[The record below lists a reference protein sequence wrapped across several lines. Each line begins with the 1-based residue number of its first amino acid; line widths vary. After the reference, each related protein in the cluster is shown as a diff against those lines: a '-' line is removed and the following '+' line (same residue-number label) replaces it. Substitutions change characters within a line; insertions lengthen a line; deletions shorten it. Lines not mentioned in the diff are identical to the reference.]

1 MCPPA
6 PDCETQGGE
15 LATMKAKLLASLGR
29 SREAEQLLNTI
40 QEAEQLL
47 NTTTNSIQE
56 ADSWLIQ
63 AIIYRTDNKLGKL
76 RQQWK
81 D

>member
-29 SREAEQLLNTI
+29 S

-47 NTTTNSIQE
+47 NTTTNSIQV

>member
-29 SREAEQLLNTI
+29 S

>member
-1 MCPPA
+1 
-6 PDCETQGGE
+6 
-15 LATMKAKLLASLGR
+15 MKAKLLASLGR
-29 SREAEQLLNTI
+29 SS
-40 QEAEQLL
+40 EAEQLL
-47 NTTTNSIQE
+47 NTTTKIKE

>member
-29 SREAEQLLNTI
+29 SS
-40 QEAEQLL
+40 EAEQLL
-47 NTTTNSIQE
+47 NTTTKIKE
-56 ADSWLIQ
+56 VDSWLIQ

>member
-29 SREAEQLLNTI
+29 SR
-40 QEAEQLL
+40 EAEQLL